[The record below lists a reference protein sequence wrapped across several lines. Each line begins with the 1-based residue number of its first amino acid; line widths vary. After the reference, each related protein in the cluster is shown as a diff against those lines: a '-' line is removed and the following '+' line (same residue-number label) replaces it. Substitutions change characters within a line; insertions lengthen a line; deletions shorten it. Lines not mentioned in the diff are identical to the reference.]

1 MRNTSRLTLSFASSL
16 VLVAP
21 LALGACGGGQSPA
34 GQGGQESASKARLP
48 AALALPGEPAGA
60 RSVKEVVAQAKSG
73 DEVVVA
79 GRVGVEGSDRAYFT
93 LVDSSLQACSETAMN
108 DPCETPWDFCC
119 SPPDELSKLSAL
131 IEFRDGAGLYSGNV
145 LGFAGLEHLKGVVV
159 KGKADK
165 DASGNL
171 TVVASGI
178 FVK

>member
-1 MRNTSRLTLSFASSL
+1 MAKALRPIFPAALA
-16 VLVAP
+16 AA
-21 LALGACGGGQSPA
+21 LALGACGGGESPA
-34 GQGGQESASKARLP
+34 EQAKQGAASTARLP
-48 AALALPGEPAGA
+48 ASLALPGEPAGA
-60 RSVKEVVAQAKSG
+60 RSVKEVVAGAKAG
-73 DEVVVA
+73 DEVVVS

-93 LVDSSLQACSETAMN
+93 LVDSSLQACSETALN

-131 IEFRDGAGLYSGNV
+131 VEFRDGAGLYPGSV

-159 KGKADK
+159 KGKASK
-165 DASGNL
+165 DSGGNL